1 MCVPGGRGEGWVRTR
16 ARETIVVESAG
27 LKPTQ
32 VSKHRSPFLRNAE
45 AGVRTLPALGGGR
58 PVPITAPGLPECLG
72 RVLSLSC

>member
-32 VSKHRSPFLRNAE
+32 VSKHRSPFLRNTE
-45 AGVRTLPALGGGR
+45 AGVRTLPALGG
-58 PVPITAPGLPECLG
+58 VPAEPGQRATGPRHSPG
-72 RVLSLSC
+72 SA